1 MSMRSASRASLPAS
15 LLEQS
20 LLGAVALGLVAML
33 SFPAMRGAGETLGWL
48 PFWSL
53 ALPLTAWA
61 TARLLRLR
69 DAAAL
74 AARPSARLHRLA
86 PIRPRADAGEPHTL
100 RRAA

>member
-20 LLGAVALGLVAML
+20 LLGAVALGLVTML
-33 SFPAMRGAGETLGWL
+33 SFPAMRGGGETLGWL
-48 PFWSL
+48 PFWL
-53 ALPLTAWA
+53 PVLPLTAWA
-61 TARLLRLR
+61 TARMLRLR

-86 PIRPRADAGEPHTL
+86 PMRPRGDAGETRAL

>member
-1 MSMRSASRASLPAS
+1 MSMRSASRVLLPAS

-33 SFPAMRGAGETLGWL
+33 SFPAMRGTGETLGWL
-48 PFWSL
+48 PFWL
-53 ALPLTAWA
+53 PALPLTAWA

-69 DAAAL
+69 DAAEL

-86 PIRPRADAGEPHTL
+86 SARPRADAGGPRAL